1 MVGLA
6 GTDRPLSICSAGRD
20 VTYAEDFMDG
30 HRIADRAG
38 MAREYVESFLE
49 DFHEN
54 GGDAMVAK
62 RRAMREWDLG

>member
-1 MVGLA
+1 M
-6 GTDRPLSICSAGRD
+6 
-20 VTYAEDFMDG
+20 TYAEDFMDG